1 MGSASV
7 HFGNFGLAWANVRER
22 LVASRVH
29 DCVHLQSMW
38 QRLSRKASTVVLA
51 GSRYCLE
58 HCFEPALRRLLA
70 PAPSVLKSRAA
81 SHRIPLGL
89 LLLSRQDVTAE
100 QLRAALEAQ
109 RSSDRGKLGDWL
121 LALGYVSQQQLT
133 AALARQWSCPV
144 FRADSRHPLPQG
156 LPRLPF
162 ALMESARM
170 IPVGYSRSSDTL
182 HVAFS
187 ESVDYNVLYAIE
199 QMTQCRTAPCLAL
212 PDFVQREL
220 ALLPDQGALETVFEC
235 GREVSELTRI
245 VQSYCT
251 RISAEEVRVANA
263 GACTWIRLLGG
274 SRQPLDLLFR
284 SAPPP
289 ELYPRRT

>member
-1 MGSASV
+1 MGSASL
-7 HFGNFGLAWANVRER
+7 HFGNFGVTWANVRER
-22 LVASRVH
+22 LVASRRH
-29 DCVHLQSMW
+29 DCVHLQSIW
-38 QRLSRKASTVVLA
+38 QRLSGKTSSAVLA

-58 HCFEPALRRLLA
+58 HCFEPALRTVVA
-70 PAPSVLKSRAA
+70 TAPSVSKRRTP

-89 LLLSRQDVTAE
+89 LLLSRRHVTVE

-109 RSSDRGKLGDWL
+109 QSSGRGKVGEWL

-144 FRADSRHPLPQG
+144 LRADSLRPLPQA

-170 IPVGYSRSSDTL
+170 VPVGYSRSSGTL
-182 HVAFS
+182 HLAFS

-212 PDFVQREL
+212 PDFVQQEI
-220 ALLPDQGALETVFEC
+220 ALLPDQGASEAAFEC
-235 GREVSELTRI
+235 GTEISELTRI

-251 RISAEEVRVANA
+251 RISAQGVRVANA
-263 GACTWIRLLGG
+263 GSYTWIRLLRG
-274 SRQPLDLLFR
+274 RHQPFDLLFR
-284 SAPPP
+284 SVHP
-289 ELYPRRT
+289 

>member
-7 HFGNFGLAWANVRER
+7 HFGNFGVAWANVRER
-22 LVASRVH
+22 WVASRSH

-38 QRLSRKASTVVLA
+38 QRLSRKTSSVVLA
-51 GSRYCLE
+51 GSRYCLD
-58 HCFEPALRRLLA
+58 HCFEPKLRRVLA
-70 PAPSVLKSRAA
+70 TAPSVIKPRTT

-109 RSSDRGKLGDWL
+109 RSSGRGRVGEWL
-121 LALGYVSQQQLT
+121 LALGYVSQRQLT

-156 LPRLPF
+156 LPLLPF

-170 IPVGYSRSSDTL
+170 IPVGYSRSSNTL
-182 HVAFS
+182 HLAFS
-187 ESVDYNVLYAIE
+187 ESVDYKILYAIE

-220 ALLPDQGALETVFEC
+220 ALLPDQGASEAVFDC
-235 GREVSELTRI
+235 GAEISEMTRI

-263 GACTWIRLLGG
+263 GACTWIRLWRD
-274 SRQPLDLLFR
+274 SRSRLDLLFR
-284 SAPPP
+284 SAHPQS
-289 ELYPRRT
+289 